1 MGARKMAGSQYSV
14 SKFSLPLVL
23 VVCLLFGL
31 VTSTA
36 PAAPKPLTDYDL
48 PGLQNKVSLTS
59 LDPWDVVQLIEFL
72 AHRGGLNNMVIG
84 PGVSGLTTKLKFD
97 DVSVGDAL
105 EVVLSVNNL
114 AYEIRGGIVTIMTDA
129 EYQAKTGTSFYN
141 NKQVKMVELKYADP
155 ARVATMLEPVK
166 STIGTVVADPVT
178 GVLILIDTADKIAEM
193 ETIIARADLS
203 TVSRVLPTETQTFE
217 LMYADVATLQPE
229 ITAILTPDVGQ
240 LRVDDRTKSLIVTA
254 LPHKMEQIKHLVKVF
269 DQRPRQVFIEAKIVQ
284 VSLSDD
290 YRLGVN
296 WDHVFQGIDPR
307 FALSSAS
314 TPGSL
319 SSVGEAVSPA
329 ASLTYNTILG
339 NADLTVVLQALK
351 QVGETK
357 ILSNPHVAV
366 LDGEEATIKV
376 VTDQPYAEAQLESGT
391 TNVVGETV
399 TFIEVGVSLA
409 VTPRISGDGMI
420 STTIR
425 PEVSSVIGSYQ
436 AFRTVPIVRRSY
448 AETTVMVKDRE
459 TVIIAGMIE
468 NSKQQTQSRVPF
480 LGRIPLLG
488 VLFRTTSDEVA
499 SKELIAFLTPRIV
512 SGEEPHPLSGTQTK
526 TLKPM
531 RR

>member
-1 MGARKMAGSQYSV
+1 MAGSQYSV
-14 SKFSLPLVL
+14 SKFILPLVL
-23 VVCLLFGL
+23 VVCLLSGL
-31 VTSTA
+31 LATTA

-84 PGVSGLTTKLKFD
+84 PGVAGLTTKLKFD

-114 AYEIRGGIVTIMTDA
+114 AYEIHAGIITIMTDA

-141 NKQVKMVELKYADP
+141 NKQVKMIDLKYADP
-155 ARVATMLEPVK
+155 ARVAAMLEPVK

-178 GVLILIDTADKIAEM
+178 GVLILIDTTDKIAEM

-217 LMYADVATLQPE
+217 LMYAEVATVQPE
-229 ITAILTPDVGQ
+229 VIAILTPGVGE

-269 DQRPRQVFIEAKIVQ
+269 DRRPRQVFIEAKIVQ
-284 VSLSDD
+284 VALSDE

-296 WDHVFQGIDPR
+296 WEHVFQGIDPR
-307 FALSSAS
+307 FSLNSVSS
-314 TPGSL
+314 PGSI
-319 SSVGEAVSPA
+319 SGVKNPVNPA
-329 ASLTYNTILG
+329 ATLTYKTILG
-339 NADLTVVLQALK
+339 NADLTMVVQALK

-376 VTDQPYAEAQLESGT
+376 VTDEPYAEAQIESGT
-391 TNVVGETV
+391 TNVVGESI
-399 TFIEVGVSLA
+399 TFIEVGVTLS
-409 VTPRISGDGMI
+409 VTPRINGDGMI
-420 STTIR
+420 STIIR
-425 PEVSSVIGSYQ
+425 PEVSTVIGTYQ
-436 AFRTVPIVRRSY
+436 AYRTVPIVRRAY

-468 NSKQQTQSRVPF
+468 NAKRNVQSRVPF
-480 LGRIPLLG
+480 LGRIPLVG
-488 VLFRTTSDEVA
+488 VLFRTTADEVT
-499 SKELIAFLTPRIV
+499 SKELITFLTPRIV
-512 SGEEPHPLSGTQTK
+512 SGEEPHLLSGTQAK